1 MMRSL
6 PLVLAASAAI
16 AAVAA
21 CGGPPADPASS
32 PSSSSS
38 DGVVVAASGATR
50 AQLGVERWEVTRGS
64 GRTTRVVG
72 YDAAGAPRIRFE
84 QDGSSGSEFRAS
96 LSGPGMEARIVIDA
110 SDTAR
115 TRVRTNDFAESA
127 ASRSAIEHLRADLA
141 GKAASGS
148 TSLSGRSSGIAP
160 KDLMGGS
167 SGGPLVDVDGGTTVG
182 GSTGCLAKRCQTSM
196 LSSAAGS
203 AEATSA
209 CMLIGPGSALLAGD
223 ACSDKARERCEQNKQ
238 PDDCSSGGS
247 DAVCRAME
255 WVNAEMP
262 YCGGVKDGYDSIC
275 ERTCRRSGASVRD
288 DWNVYRSDCSGLV
301 SWSWGLPPP
310 GRVTGG
316 FAPFDTAVSETT
328 PVEAL
333 APGDAINNENHI
345 MLFAG
350 WVDKAALKATMIEEF
365 WCDNPARVKEYTF
378 KKTGDSTV
386 DVGDG
391 REFTTIRHKQ

>member
-6 PLVLAASAAI
+6 PLILAASAAV
-16 AAVAA
+16 AAVVA
-21 CGGPPADPASS
+21 CGGPSADPASS
-32 PSSSSS
+32 PSPSSS
-38 DGVVVAASGATR
+38 DGVVVAASSATR
-50 AQLGVERWEVTRGS
+50 SQLGVDHWEVTRG
-64 GRTTRVVG
+64 GARVTRVVG
-72 YDAAGAPRIRFE
+72 YDASGSARIRFE

-96 LSGPGMEARIVIDA
+96 LSGPGIQARIVVDA
-110 SDTAR
+110 SNSA
-115 TRVRTNDFAESA
+115 RVRVEQNDFAENE
-127 ASRSAIEHLRADLA
+127 ASRTAIERLRDDLTA
-141 GKAASGS
+141 RSSSGS
-148 TSLSGRSSGIAP
+148 TSLTGRSSGITP

-167 SGGPLVDVDGGTTVG
+167 GGGPLVDVDGGTTVG

-196 LSSAAGS
+196 LGSAAGS
-203 AEATSA
+203 AEATGA
-209 CMLIGPGSALLAGD
+209 CMLIGPGSALMAGD

-255 WVNAEMP
+255 WVNVEMP